1 MIFDTKG
8 RNPMMNGL
16 VIMPAD
22 IQKEIQ
28 QAQAAQQAKNK
39 K

>member
-1 MIFDTKG
+1 
-8 RNPMMNGL
+8 MMNGL

-28 QAQAAQQAKNK
+28 QTQAAQQAKNK
-39 K
+39 KGDYK